1 MNKSIEQSEMIKIY
15 LEILENKINP
25 PVKKP
30 REIIE
35 PETKVNDEIS
45 KYNNS
50 FDNENIETTKT
61 L

>member
-25 PVKKP
+25 PVKKT
-30 REIIE
+30 REIVE

>member
-1 MNKSIEQSEMIKIY
+1 MIKIY

-25 PVKKP
+25 PVKKT
-30 REIIE
+30 REIVE

>member
-1 MNKSIEQSEMIKIY
+1 MIKIY